1 MLDLTA
7 KLASASPATRT
18 VLKTQVELTDKKID
32 AAVYALYGLTP
43 AEIQIIE
50 NVTAPPAIDTPEA

>member
-7 KLASASPATRT
+7 KLATASPASRT

-32 AAVYALYGLTP
+32 TAVYALYGLTP
-43 AEIQIIE
+43 AEIEIVE
-50 NVTAPPAIDTPEA
+50 NAVANPKTETNLT